1 MSAKKRMGGG
11 AEETR
16 VMTDGSPLKHIVCFA
31 FPLMLGNIC
40 QQIYTLTDTAVVGR
54 VLGVAAL
61 AALGACDLLVWMT
74 GSAIQAF
81 TEGFSIRMAAC
92 FGAGERERLHHTA
105 ATAARLSAIAA
116 ALLCALLQIAS
127 PAILHLMH
135 VRAEVYPFALL
146 YLRIIFAGIPFIML
160 YNFFFAILRALGNSR
175 APLRTMLLSASL
187 NILLD
192 LVFVALFNWG
202 IGGAAAAT
210 VIAQAAAALYSFG
223 CVRKLVPEDTSALRY
238 NGDLV
243 GNMLKLSIP
252 MACQLLISAT
262 GGLVVQTVI
271 NANEVTF
278 IAGYTATYKLYGLLE
293 VAAISYGY
301 AVTTYTGQN
310 LGAGRLDRI
319 RKGWGISEAVALA
332 TSLGFAAVIF
342 TLGTPVVGL
351 FISGTEAEI
360 AASVAIGVRFL
371 RIMGVGLPM
380 LYTVHL
386 SKAVVQGLGYAGLAT
401 ANSVVE
407 LLTRVLT
414 VTVFAK
420 TLGQNCVF
428 YAEPFAWSA
437 GAIVLSCS
445 AVFYL
450 VRLGKAEREAYNGG
464 SL

>member
-175 APLRTMLLSASL
+175 APLRSGAS
-187 NILLD
+187 
-192 LVFVALFNWG
+192 
-202 IGGAAAAT
+202 T
-210 VIAQAAAALYSFG
+210 
-223 CVRKLVPEDTSALRY
+223 
-238 NGDLV
+238 
-243 GNMLKLSIP
+243 
-252 MACQLLISAT
+252 
-262 GGLVVQTVI
+262 
-271 NANEVTF
+271 
-278 IAGYTATYKLYGLLE
+278 TATPTDRRCRRRHSHCAGCRR
-293 VAAISYGY
+293 
-301 AVTTYTGQN
+301 AV
-310 LGAGRLDRI
+310 
-319 RKGWGISEAVALA
+319 
-332 TSLGFAAVIF
+332 
-342 TLGTPVVGL
+342 
-351 FISGTEAEI
+351 
-360 AASVAIGVRFL
+360 
-371 RIMGVGLPM
+371 
-380 LYTVHL
+380 
-386 SKAVVQGLGYAGLAT
+386 
-401 ANSVVE
+401 
-407 LLTRVLT
+407 
-414 VTVFAK
+414 
-420 TLGQNCVF
+420 
-428 YAEPFAWSA
+428 
-437 GAIVLSCS
+437 
-445 AVFYL
+445 
-450 VRLGKAEREAYNGG
+450 
-464 SL
+464 